1 VFEGQF
7 CCGQGSSS
15 RSRAGWYSARLL
27 PLLAALAALALAPP
41 ALGGPNLHVGV
52 VEDSPIW
59 GDPNVETER
68 AQQAGFDSIRMT
80 AQWSS
85 GHTELEHSVL
95 VRIQQAVLA
104 AQARGIRVVIAIYN
118 TGSSETPADPI
129 LQGEFVAFAQNTA
142 ASLPLVSTF
151 VVGNEPNSNYYWR
164 PQFDTRG
171 GDNAAAQYEGL
182 LAQAYDAIKS
192 VRPDATVAGG
202 ALDSAG
208 TDDPAAA
215 RPAHSPLTFIRDM
228 GVAYRASHRTKPI
241 MDVFDEHIYQ
251 DNSSLPP
258 SMPHPSSPAIAEAD
272 YQRLVTALGQAF
284 DGTAQAG
291 SSLPIVYG
299 EFGVES
305 AIPAAEAGAYT
316 GTENPNAKPVDEAT
330 QAAYYIQAIKLALCQ
345 PTVTGIYLF
354 HLEDEADLS
363 RWQSGVYYA
372 DGNPKSSV
380 GPVRDAAAAARA
392 GTLAACPDRIA
403 PTVSVAPP
411 SNGTITAQ
419 ASDDV
424 GVGKVV
430 LFANGVAVGVK
441 YTAPYTFA
449 LPRVSGRVTYQVKAY
464 DAAGNVG
471 SASVV
476 VRRAA
481 GPVARRP

>member
-1 VFEGQF
+1 VP
-7 CCGQGSSS
+7 
-15 RSRAGWYSARLL
+15 LL
-27 PLLAALAALALAPP
+27 AVLAALAFAPA

-59 GDPNVETER
+59 ADPNVETAR
-68 AQQAGFDSIRMT
+68 AQQAGFDTIRMT

-85 GHTELEHSVL
+85 GHTALEHSVL

-129 LQGEFVAFAQNTA
+129 LQGEFVQFAQSTA

-151 VVGNEPNSNYYWR
+151 VVGNEPNSNYYWQ

-182 LAQAYDAIKS
+182 LAASYDAIKS

-251 DNSSLPP
+251 DNSSIPP

-291 SSLPIVYG
+291 SGLPIVYG

-305 AIPAAEAGAYT
+305 VIPANEAGAYT
-316 GTENPNAKPVDEAT
+316 GTESPNTKPVDEAT

-372 DGNPKSSV
+372 DGNPKSSL

-392 GTLAACPDRIA
+392 GTLTACPDRIA

-411 SNGTITAQ
+411 SNGTLTAQ

-449 LPRVSGRVTYQVKAY
+449 LPRASGRVTYQVKAY

-471 SASVV
+471 SATVA
-476 VRRAA
+476 VRVAARAA
-481 GPVARRP
+481 RRR

>member
-7 CCGQGSSS
+7 CCGQGFSSPP
-15 RSRAGWYSARLL
+15 RAGWYSALL
-27 PLLAALAALALAPP
+27 LALPAALAALALAPA
-41 ALGGPNLHVGV
+41 ALAGPDLHVGV
-52 VEDSPIW
+52 VEDSAVW
-59 GDPNVETER
+59 GDPDLETARVE
-68 AQQAGFDSIRMT
+68 QAGFDTIRVT
-80 AQWSS
+80 AQWTS
-85 GHTELEHSVL
+85 GHTELEHSVV
-95 VRIQQAVLA
+95 VRLQRAVLA
-104 AQARGIRVVIAIYN
+104 AQARGIRVVVAVYN

-129 LQGEFVAFAQNTA
+129 LQSEFVQFARNTA

-151 VVGNEPNSNYYWR
+151 VVGNEPNSNYYWQ

-171 GDNAAAQYEGL
+171 GDSAAAQYEGL
-182 LAQAYDAIKS
+182 LAQSYDAIKS

-228 GVAYRASHRTKPI
+228 GVAYRASHRARPI
-241 MDVFDEHIYQ
+241 MDVFDEHVYQ

-258 SMPHPSSPAIAEAD
+258 SMPHPSSPAIGEAD
-272 YQRLVTALGQAF
+272 YQRLVGALGQAF

-305 AIPAAEAGAYT
+305 VIPPAESGAYT
-316 GTENPNAKPVDEAT
+316 GTESPTAKPVDEAT

-372 DGNPKSSV
+372 DGNPKSSL
-380 GPVRDAAAAARA
+380 GPVRDAAGAARA
-392 GTLAACPDRIA
+392 GTLAACPDRSA

-411 SNGTITAQ
+411 ANGTITAQ

-430 LFANGVAVGVK
+430 LLVNGVPVGVR

-449 LPRVSGRVTYQVKAY
+449 LPRSSGRATYQVKAY

-471 SASVV
+471 SATVTL
-476 VRRAA
+476 RAA
-481 GPVARRP
+481 ARAARRR

>member
-1 VFEGQF
+1 V
-7 CCGQGSSS
+7 
-15 RSRAGWYSARLL
+15 
-27 PLLAALAALALAPP
+27 LLAVVSAVLALAPA
-41 ALGGPNLHVGV
+41 ALGGPNLHVGAV
-52 VEDSPIW
+52 DDSPIW
-59 GDPNVETER
+59 GDPNAEMAR
-68 AQQAGFDSIRMT
+68 AQQAGFDSVRMT

-85 GHTELEHSVL
+85 GHTELDHSVL
-95 VRIQQAVLA
+95 VRIQHAVLA
-104 AQARGIRVVIAIYN
+104 AQARGIRCVIAIYN

-129 LQGEFVAFAQNTA
+129 LQGEFVAFARNTA

-151 VVGNEPNSNYYWR
+151 VVGNEPNSNYYWQ

-182 LAQAYDAIKS
+182 LAQSYDAIKS
-192 VRPDATVAGG
+192 VRPDATVVGG

-228 GVAYRASHRTKPI
+228 GAAYRASHRTQPI
-241 MDVFDEHIYQ
+241 MDVFDEHVYQ

-272 YQRLVTALGQAF
+272 YQRLVAALGQAF
-284 DGTAQAG
+284 DGTGQAG
-291 SSLPIVYG
+291 SGLPIVYG

-305 AIPAAEAGAYT
+305 VIPASEAAAYT
-316 GTENPNAKPVDEAT
+316 GTEPASTKPVDEAT
-330 QAAYYIQAIKLALCQ
+330 QAAYYIQAVKLALCQ
-345 PTVTGIYLF
+345 PTVVGIYLF

-372 DGNPKSSV
+372 DGNAKSSL
-380 GPVRDAAAAARA
+380 GPVRDAAGAARA
-392 GTLAACPDRIA
+392 GTLSACPDHTA

-411 SNGTITAQ
+411 SNGTIAAQ

-430 LFANGVAVGVK
+430 LFANGVPVGVR
-441 YTAPYTFA
+441 YAAPYSFT
-449 LPRVSGRVTYQVKAY
+449 LPARTAAGRVTYQVKAY

-471 SASVV
+471 TAAIV
-476 VRRAA
+476 VRR
-481 GPVARRP
+481 RS

>member
-1 VFEGQF
+1 VLEGQF
-7 CCGQGSSS
+7 CCGQDSSS
-15 RSRAGWYSARLL
+15 PPPARWYSACLL
-27 PLLAALAALALAPP
+27 PLLAVASALALAPA
-41 ALGGPNLHVGV
+41 ALAGPGLHVGV
-52 VEDSPIW
+52 VEDSAIW
-59 GDPNVETER
+59 GDPNVEMSR
-68 AQQAGFDSIRMT
+68 GQQAGFDTVRMT

-95 VRIQQAVLA
+95 VRIQHAVLA

-129 LQGEFVAFAQNTA
+129 LQGEFVAFAGNTA

-151 VVGNEPNSNYYWR
+151 VVGNEPNSNYYWQ

-182 LAQAYDAIKS
+182 LAQSYDAIKS
-192 VRPDATVAGG
+192 VRPDAVVAGG

-208 TDDPAAA
+208 TDDPASA

-228 GVAYRASHRTKPI
+228 GTAYRASHRTKPI
-241 MDVFDEHIYQ
+241 MDVFDEHVYQ

-258 SMPHPSSPAIAEAD
+258 SMPHPSAPAIGEAD
-272 YQRLVTALGQAF
+272 YSRLVAALGQAF

-291 SSLPIVYG
+291 SGLPIVYG

-305 AIPAAEAGAYT
+305 VIPAAETAAYT
-316 GTENPNAKPVDEAT
+316 GTEPAGTKPVDEAT
-330 QAAYYIQAIKLALCQ
+330 QAAFYIQAIKLALCQ

-354 HLEDEADLS
+354 HLEDEADLA

-372 DGNPKSSV
+372 DGNPKSSL
-380 GPVRDAAAAARA
+380 GPVRDAAASARA
-392 GTLAACPDRIA
+392 GTLSACPDRSA
-403 PTVSVAPP
+403 PTVTLAPP
-411 SNGTITAQ
+411 ANGTITAQ

-430 LFANGVAVGVK
+430 LFANGVSVAVK
-441 YTAPYTFA
+441 YAAPYTFT
-449 LPRVSGRVTYQVKAY
+449 LPRTSGRVSYQAKAY

-471 SASVV
+471 TASLTA
-476 VRRAA
+476 RRAA
-481 GPVARRP
+481 GPAVRHP